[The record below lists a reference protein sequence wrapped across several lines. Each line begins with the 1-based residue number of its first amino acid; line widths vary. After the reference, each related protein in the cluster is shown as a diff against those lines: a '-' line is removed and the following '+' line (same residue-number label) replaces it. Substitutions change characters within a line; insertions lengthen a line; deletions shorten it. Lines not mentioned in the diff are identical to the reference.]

1 MTWAKKE
8 MGEDSSNNSSNDND
22 IKKNESKVVCFAFK
36 AAKMT
41 MTIKS

>member
-1 MTWAKKE
+1 
-8 MGEDSSNNSSNDND
+8 MGEEDSSNNSSSNDND

-41 MTIKS
+41 MTMTIKS